1 MMQKYL
7 FGNYPAKLIE
17 MLITSMFQ
25 ASIII
30 NILLPVIYTYLL
42 KDYVPI
48 SHIVIWFIANIIM
61 FAFRMAIKNKLEY
74 SLKLENTQLINKY
87 LNIYY
92 LILLS
97 SPILCAIAIA
107 DGIIYGA
114 DYYNIVSMLIVILA
128 LISGSLF
135 TLGSIFTAFLLFSV
149 LNYIT
154 IIFALIFLGGEQNY
168 FFASIAFLLMIITT
182 IIGKKYFTTLYN
194 SILAQITFEKMF
206 YKSADGMVLI
216 RKKRFINCND
226 SIIKMFEFKNKDE
239 FLEVNLNDFMEKKQP
254 DGEPSFKKMVR
265 MLRIAYTE
273 GINRFEYK
281 HRTKTGRSFWVE
293 IVLTKIYLHGEVIIH
308 GVWRDISAQKE
319 LDVIKEESI
328 KKIEELNR
336 SLESKVESIIK
347 DLRKKDKILFEQ
359 SKLASMG
366 EMIGNIAHQW
376 RQPLSV
382 ISTIATSTLLQN
394 EAKSLS
400 DTKLESNM
408 DLISDNVQY
417 LSKTIDDFRNF
428 IQKDR
433 EKMVFNLKH
442 TIDIFLELNSSW
454 IINDNLIIIEDIED
468 NINFEGY
475 ENELI
480 QCFINIF
487 NNSKDALQKLKDKDK
502 LIFISLYKENDF
514 IFIDFKDNAG
524 GIPKEYINRV
534 FEPYFTTKHKS
545 LGTGIGLNMT
555 YQIITAMDGIISV
568 QNTTFMYN
576 EKEYTGALF
585 KIKFPINKRISQ
597 NSLSL
602 PQ

>member
-1 MMQKYL
+1 
-7 FGNYPAKLIE
+7 
-17 MLITSMFQ
+17 
-25 ASIII
+25 
-30 NILLPVIYTYLL
+30 
-42 KDYVPI
+42 
-48 SHIVIWFIANIIM
+48 
-61 FAFRMAIKNKLEY
+61 
-74 SLKLENTQLINKY
+74 
-87 LNIYY
+87 
-92 LILLS
+92 
-97 SPILCAIAIA
+97 
-107 DGIIYGA
+107 
-114 DYYNIVSMLIVILA
+114 
-128 LISGSLF
+128 
-135 TLGSIFTAFLLFSV
+135 
-149 LNYIT
+149 
-154 IIFALIFLGGEQNY
+154 
-168 FFASIAFLLMIITT
+168 
-182 IIGKKYFTTLYN
+182 
-194 SILAQITFEKMF
+194 
-206 YKSADGMVLI
+206 
-216 RKKRFINCND
+216 
-226 SIIKMFEFKNKDE
+226 
-239 FLEVNLNDFMEKKQP
+239 
-254 DGEPSFKKMVR
+254 
-265 MLRIAYTE
+265 
-273 GINRFEYK
+273 
-281 HRTKTGRSFWVE
+281 
-293 IVLTKIYLHGEVIIH
+293 
-308 GVWRDISAQKE
+308 
-319 LDVIKEESI
+319 
-328 KKIEELNR
+328 
-336 SLESKVESIIK
+336 
-347 DLRKKDKILFEQ
+347 
-359 SKLASMG
+359 MG